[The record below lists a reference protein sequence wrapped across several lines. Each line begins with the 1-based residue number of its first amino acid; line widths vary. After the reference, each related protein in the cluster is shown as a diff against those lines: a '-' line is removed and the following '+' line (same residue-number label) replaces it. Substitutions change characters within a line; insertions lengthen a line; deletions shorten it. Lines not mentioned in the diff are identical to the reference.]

1 MNTRTLLGVFCAAF
15 LALTSASAAVL
26 IDPAK
31 LGGIGSITVDGKPL
45 PGIELPATAKQIHLT
60 LPPDLRDWSNAKT
73 ITLRLYSPAA
83 SGAKALLILRAAND
97 EKTGPKD
104 FPMNYWRT
112 TLTFN
117 WQGWKDVEIP
127 FKSFVATRVEGTPAQ
142 IQQLILR
149 NQFGPENKE
158 TNTWG
163 IPFPNAVSFGFGR
176 IIID

>member
-1 MNTRTLLGVFCAAF
+1 MNTRTLLGALGAAL
-15 LALTSASAAVL
+15 LALASANAAVL

-31 LGGIGSITVDGKPL
+31 LGGIGSITVDGKPV
-45 PGIELPATAKQIHLT
+45 PGVDLPATTKQIHLN
-60 LPPDLRDWSNAKT
+60 LPPELRDWSNAKT

-97 EKTGPKD
+97 ERTGPKD
-104 FPMNYWRT
+104 FPMNYWHT
-112 TLTFN
+112 IITAN

-127 FKSFVATRVEGTPAQ
+127 LKSFVATRVEGPPAQ

-149 NQFGPENKE
+149 NQFGPENLE

-163 IPFPNAVSFGFGR
+163 IPLPNAVTFGFGR